1 MGVKFEDMDIL
12 DALGKIME
20 LHTKHYK
27 DDFDLDKELI
37 AKLTVSEHTEDRRL
51 LWMSRP
57 CGTYTLRERD
67 VYLQDSHENKVWNF
81 YHEQTKDPI
90 LAYALNLKEIRDG
103 KVTGDIYPLD
113 YGAHVERIKLLTCP
127 ITQVTVFFEDGASAV
142 LPYASHRQ
150 KMNELMPEHGA
161 PKSMYYAPESERELS
176 LILSRERLK
185 REHRASPG
193 NFKEYLEKLGKGTLR
208 GQLQAGKSVSPSPGK
223 SVPHKGTPER

>member
-1 MGVKFEDMDIL
+1 
-12 DALGKIME
+12 
-20 LHTKHYK
+20 
-27 DDFDLDKELI
+27 
-37 AKLTVSEHTEDRRL
+37 
-51 LWMSRP
+51 MSRP

-90 LAYALNLKEIRDG
+90 LAYALNLKEIQDG

-113 YGAHVERIKLLTCP
+113 YGAHVERTKLLTCP

-142 LPYASHRQ
+142 LPYASRRQ

-193 NFKEYLEKLGKGTLR
+193 NFKEYLEKLEKGTLR
-208 GQLQAGKSVSPSPGK
+208 GQLQAGKTTAPSPGK
-223 SVPHKGTPER
+223 SAPHKGTPER

>member
-27 DDFDLDKELI
+27 DDFNLDKELI
-37 AKLTVSEHTEDRRL
+37 AKLAVSEHTEDRRL

-67 VYLQDSHENKVWNF
+67 VYLQDSHENKIWNF

-113 YGAHVERIKLLTCP
+113 YDTHVERIKLLTCP
-127 ITQVTVFFEDGASAV
+127 ITQVTVFFEDGTSAV
-142 LPYASHRQ
+142 LPYTSRRQ

-161 PKSMYYAPESERELS
+161 PKSMYYTPESERELS
-176 LILSRERLK
+176 LILSRECLK
-185 REHRASPG
+185 REHHASPG
-193 NFKEYLEKLGKGTLR
+193 NFMEYLEKLEKGTLR
-208 GQLQAGKSVSPSPGK
+208 GQLRAGKSVSPAPGK

>member
-1 MGVKFEDMDIL
+1 MGIKFEDMEIL
-12 DALGKIME
+12 DALSKIME

-37 AKLTVSEHTEDRRL
+37 AKLAVSEHTEDRRL

-81 YHEQTKDPI
+81 YYEQTKDPI
-90 LAYALNLKEIRDG
+90 LAYALNLKEIRNG

-113 YGAHVERIKLLTCP
+113 YGVHVERTKLLTCP
-127 ITQVTVFFEDGASAV
+127 ITQVTVFFEDGASVV
-142 LPYASHRQ
+142 LPYASRRQ
-150 KMNELMPEHGA
+150 KMNELMPEHGV

-176 LILSRERLK
+176 LILSWERLK
-185 REHRASPG
+185 REHHASPG
-193 NFKEYLEKLGKGTLR
+193 NFMEYLEKLEKGTLR

-223 SVPHKGTPER
+223 SAPHKGTPER

>member
-20 LHTKHYK
+20 LHTKYYK
-27 DDFDLDKELI
+27 DDFHLDKELI
-37 AKLTVSEHTEDRRL
+37 AKLAVSENSEDRRL

-67 VYLQDSHENKVWNF
+67 VYLQDSHENKIWNF

-90 LAYALNLKEIRDG
+90 LAYALNLKEIWNG

-113 YGAHVERIKLLTCP
+113 YGVHVERIKLLTCP

-142 LPYASHRQ
+142 LPYASRRQ
-150 KMNELMPEHGA
+150 KINELMPEHGA

-185 REHRASPG
+185 REHHAHPG
-193 NFKEYLEKLGKGTLR
+193 NFKEYLEKLEKGTLR

-223 SVPHKGTPER
+223 SASHKGTPER

>member
-27 DDFDLDKELI
+27 DDFDLDKELL
-37 AKLTVSEHTEDRRL
+37 AKLAVSEHTEDRRV

-67 VYLQDSHENKVWNF
+67 VYLQDSHENKIWNF
-81 YHEQTKDPI
+81 YHEQTNDPI
-90 LAYALNLKEIRDG
+90 LAYALNLKGIQDG

-113 YGAHVERIKLLTCP
+113 YGTHVEWTKLLTCP
-127 ITQVTVFFEDGASAV
+127 ITQVTVLFEDGASAV
-142 LPYASHRQ
+142 LPYASRRQ
-150 KMNELMPEHGA
+150 KINELMQEHGA

-176 LILSRERLK
+176 HILDRERLK
-185 REHRASPG
+185 REHHASPG
-193 NFKEYLEKLGKGTLR
+193 NFKEYLEKLEKGTLR
-208 GQLQAGKSVSPSPGK
+208 GQLHLGKNADPS
-223 SVPHKGTPER
+223 HKNAPRKDAPER